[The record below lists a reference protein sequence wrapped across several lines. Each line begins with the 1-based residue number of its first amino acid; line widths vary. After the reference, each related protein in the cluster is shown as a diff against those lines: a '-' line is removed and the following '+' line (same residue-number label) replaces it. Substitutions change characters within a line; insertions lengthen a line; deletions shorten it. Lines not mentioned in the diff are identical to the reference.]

1 MTRWLGLACLICAC
15 VVIGCGGDDNNEPLL
30 NGVFGGMMQDSLAG
44 SGSLT
49 MTIIQDGENLKGTWQ
64 SRFADPTNNNQGIL
78 TGTIQQPSAP
88 HPSISMLLQPGNT
101 ASCPLQVTAT
111 LLTPVEMTGTYAAM
125 NCSRAETGTLDVT
138 R

>member
-15 VVIGCGGDDNNEPLL
+15 VVVGCGGDDNNEPLL
-30 NGVFGGMMQDSLAG
+30 NGGFGGTMQDSLAG
-44 SGSLT
+44 SGTLT
-49 MTIIQDGENLKGTWQ
+49 MTIIQDGENLKGTWA
-64 SRFADPTNNNQGIL
+64 SVFAAPANDNQGIL
-78 TGTIQQPSAP
+78 TGTIQNPSAP
-88 HPSISMLLQPGNT
+88 HPSISMLLQPANT